1 MANKCK
7 SCIGKYGHI
16 QLAKGMVMEAI
27 SWLKLPKLQI
37 GRSQCERT
45 HRSTVRFNWEGRACR
60 YYAKAAMVK
69 KRGPSMNFTTSPV
82 LQGRHAMKAME
93 AKSGD
98 LAPSANGVLKRAGR
112 NGNTVH
118 KPAGEKTVDAVRG
131 VGGGNSINDNGINI
145 NPKEKSAPACIHDCP
160 VFMNGP
166 ILPKGGR
173 RLCFT

>member
-1 MANKCK
+1 
-7 SCIGKYGHI
+7 
-16 QLAKGMVMEAI
+16 
-27 SWLKLPKLQI
+27 
-37 GRSQCERT
+37 
-45 HRSTVRFNWEGRACR
+45 
-60 YYAKAAMVK
+60 
-69 KRGPSMNFTTSPV
+69 
-82 LQGRHAMKAME
+82 MKAME